1 MTKDEIIKALEKMT
15 ITELNDLVKTIED
28 HFGVVAAA
36 AIATSDSGQKAEEES
51 SEVNVVLTEL
61 GQSKVAVIKLVGKL
75 TGKGLMEAK
84 KALDKLPFI
93 VKEKINQEEGEDLKN
108 QLVEIGATV
117 ELK

>member
-1 MTKDEIIKALEKMT
+1 MTKEDIIKALEKMT
-15 ITELNDLVKTIED
+15 IAELNDLVKTIED

-36 AIATSDSGQKAEEES
+36 AIATADSGKASEEES
-51 SEVNVVLTEL
+51 NEVNVVLTEL

-84 KALDKLPFI
+84 KALDKLPFV
-93 VKEKINQEEGEDLKN
+93 VKEKVNQEEADDLKN
-108 QLVEIGATV
+108 QFTEVGATV